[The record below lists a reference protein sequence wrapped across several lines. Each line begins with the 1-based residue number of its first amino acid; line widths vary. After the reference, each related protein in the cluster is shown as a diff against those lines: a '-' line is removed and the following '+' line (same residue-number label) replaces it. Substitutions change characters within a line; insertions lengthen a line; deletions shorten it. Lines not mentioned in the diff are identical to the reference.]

1 MHMHAHAHAHART
14 ELVRRSSHAGIPGI
28 VSFPISELFSPFLY
42 LSLVTRGDGVI
53 YSLHSVVITSRT
65 SFVLSLLV
73 GGGKPHQGMR

>member
-1 MHMHAHAHAHART
+1 MCAFIQTHTRAQT

-28 VSFPISELFSPFLY
+28 VSFPISKLSSPFLP

-53 YSLHSVVITSRT
+53 YSRHSVVITSRT

-73 GGGKPHQGMR
+73 GGMLQQGMR